1 MTPFRTLI
9 RSLSFREDRSAEFQ
23 RIPSQEW
30 PRLLEICDRTQ
41 MTLSIG
47 IRHREVLPD
56 SVRDRIDKNIKSNMV
71 RHDVLFDEYRLIAS
85 ALQEHS
91 IGFVVLKGFTQIAPL
106 YVPDQCYRP
115 QYDIDLYCPPEFL
128 KPARNALLR
137 SGLVPVQT
145 FSKHADH
152 LPPMIR
158 NKNWKWRGD
167 YFDFELPLTVEVH
180 FRFWHAQRERI
191 TVLSTAGFWQ
201 RRIRRNIRG
210 LDVPMLDLAD
220 SISYSALHLMRHLL
234 RGDVR
239 TYHVY
244 EVAHFLHHTRQDHAL
259 WHEWLDR
266 HPGTV
271 SNIESAAFRLARDW
285 FDCDVHPV
293 VAEAI
298 ESLPPKVQRWFD
310 LFGNSALALERP
322 NKDELFLHLSFVP
335 DVRSRCVIIAQRML
349 PFRASC
355 VVDGESRSSW
365 PHAISAVLRQIS
377 FVLNRASHHVRTI
390 GPFFWSFVRWTMAGR
405 KYAA

>member
-1 MTPFRTLI
+1 
-9 RSLSFREDRSAEFQ
+9 
-23 RIPSQEW
+23 
-30 PRLLEICDRTQ
+30 

-47 IRHREVLPD
+47 VRHREVLPD
-56 SVRDRIDKNIKSNMV
+56 PVRDRIDKNIKSNMV
-71 RHDVLFDEYRLIAS
+71 RQDVLFNEYGLIAS
-85 ALQEHS
+85 TLQKHS

-128 KPARNALLR
+128 EPARDALLR
-137 SGLVPVQT
+137 SGLTPVRA

-167 YFDFELPLTVEVH
+167 YFDSDLPLTVEVH

-191 TVLSTAGFWQ
+191 AVPSTAGFWQ
-201 RRIRRNIRG
+201 RRTRRNIRG

-244 EVAHFLHHTRQDHAL
+244 EVAHFLHHTRQDGAL
-259 WHEWLDR
+259 WREWLDR
-266 HPGTV
+266 HSGTV
-271 SNIESAAFRLARDW
+271 PHIESAAFRLAREW
-285 FDCDVHPV
+285 FDCEVHPV
-293 VAEAI
+293 VDEAI
-298 ESLPPKVQRWFD
+298 RSLPPKVQRWFD
-310 LFGNSALALERP
+310 LFGNSPLALERP

-335 DVRSRCVIIAQRML
+335 DVRSRCIIFVRRML
-349 PFRASC
+349 PFRTPC
-355 VVDGESRSSW
+355 TVDVQRRSSL
-365 PHAISAVLRQIS
+365 PRAVSGALRQIS
-377 FVLNRASHHVRTI
+377 FVLNRASHHGRTI
-390 GPFFWSFVRWTMAGR
+390 GPLLWNLLRWTMANR